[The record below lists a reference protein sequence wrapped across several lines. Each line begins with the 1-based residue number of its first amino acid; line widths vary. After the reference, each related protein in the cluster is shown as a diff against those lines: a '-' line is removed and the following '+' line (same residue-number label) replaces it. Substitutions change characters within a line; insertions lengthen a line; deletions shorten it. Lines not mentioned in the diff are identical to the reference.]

1 MIENVKPKINYKV
14 LKKTNNYLLLKI
26 KNEIN
31 SSSGLSITI
40 GNTLRRVLLNNTI
53 GTAITSVS
61 FNNPKSVMMYS
72 ESFKE
77 DLIEIFANL
86 KQLSLRSNKVEV
98 TQAFLKVQ
106 GPAIVTSSDLI
117 LSKNITIVD
126 PHQYLFTIVND
137 IYVDMEFEIE
147 QGFGYKLYNENYEA
161 LSIKDNKFLIDANF
175 NPIKKVN
182 YKVILEDSELNP
194 GTLVETLFLEIW
206 TNGSL
211 SPLRAFIEA
220 CKTTSLVFSS
230 FLI

>member
-1 MIENVKPKINYKV
+1 MIENVKAKINYKV

-61 FNNPKSVMMYS
+61 FNNPKSVMMSS

-106 GPAIVTSSDLI
+106 GPAIVT
-117 LSKNITIVD
+117 
-126 PHQYLFTIVND
+126 
-137 IYVDMEFEIE
+137 
-147 QGFGYKLYNENYEA
+147 
-161 LSIKDNKFLIDANF
+161 
-175 NPIKKVN
+175 
-182 YKVILEDSELNP
+182 
-194 GTLVETLFLEIW
+194 
-206 TNGSL
+206 
-211 SPLRAFIEA
+211 
-220 CKTTSLVFSS
+220 
-230 FLI
+230 